1 MDSQLAAQIMRVL
14 QTTGIAAVVFA
25 AWIFV
30 PRLQHRYYMSRL
42 PTVNAGAAYATTA
55 GKIYKD
61 AYKKFKDQAFTLVN
75 DQGKENVIIPMRFLP
90 EIRNL
95 GDDVLSFSKGISDE
109 MEIQYT
115 KLVAESHTV
124 TDTVKTRLTSALP
137 RLHTS
142 IADDVKL
149 AFQIFLPPCDD
160 WTEVNINEKLVPII
174 AKVSG
179 SVFVGPE
186 ISSHPDYLDA
196 ACMYPVDLFNVV
208 TAVKNINP
216 WLKPFLAPRTP
227 EVLTLRKR
235 EQQAKNV
242 LRPIIEQRIAA
253 KAKDPQWK
261 EPEDVLQWIIN
272 RGNGKISIDDI
283 VSGQLTLIFAAI
295 HTTSTTVTNTMF
307 TLVSKPEYIK
317 PLQEEIRQAIA
328 EEGGVT
334 YRAVQ
339 KMEKLDS
346 FMKEVLR
353 FHGPSLTGML
363 RRVLKGITLSNGQ
376 YIPPGVMIEIA
387 SQAIYHDDQFY
398 PNPEVFDGFRSYKAR
413 QSGKA
418 ADIARNQ
425 FITTNEEN
433 LTFGHGRHACP
444 GRFFAALEIKMII
457 ARFLLD
463 YDIKMPNGQTER
475 HPQIEMGRISIPFPA
490 GQLLFKKKTT
500 A

>member
-1 MDSQLAAQIMRVL
+1 M
-14 QTTGIAAVVFA
+14 
-25 AWIFV
+25 
-30 PRLQHRYYMSRL
+30 
-42 PTVNAGAAYATTA
+42 
-55 GKIYKD
+55 
-61 AYKKFKDQAFTLVN
+61 
-75 DQGKENVIIPMRFLP
+75 
-90 EIRNL
+90 
-95 GDDVLSFSKGISDE
+95 
-109 MEIQYT
+109 
-115 KLVAESHTV
+115 
-124 TDTVKTRLTSALP
+124 
-137 RLHTS
+137 HTS

-353 FHGPSLTGML
+353 FHGPSLSKFS
-363 RRVLKGITLSNGQ
+363 R
-376 YIPPGVMIEIA
+376 
-387 SQAIYHDDQFY
+387 
-398 PNPEVFDGFRSYKAR
+398 NPS
-413 QSGKA
+413 S
-418 ADIARNQ
+418 
-425 FITTNEEN
+425 
-433 LTFGHGRHACP
+433 
-444 GRFFAALEIKMII
+444 
-457 ARFLLD
+457 
-463 YDIKMPNGQTER
+463 
-475 HPQIEMGRISIPFPA
+475 
-490 GQLLFKKKTT
+490 
-500 A
+500 